1 MTFREQYK
9 LGQIPPEATKEG
21 PICMDTW
28 RYSRAVVFTGNFM
41 VYSVNS
47 A

>member
-28 RYSRAVVFTGNFM
+28 RYSRVVAFTGNFM